1 MKSFSD
7 KTNIGENNPLKT
19 IYRMNFYLLFLLIGS
34 LSILGSTRA
43 YCQQSRTISG
53 IVKNSQGE
61 TVIGANIVE
70 KGTSNGT
77 ITNVDGLFTLR
88 ISPNAILKVSY
99 MGYTEQEVN
108 TRNKNKLE
116 IILTEDARLIDEVVV
131 VGYGSVKKRD
141 LTGAVTSVKS
151 AEVLAAPTNNVME
164 ALQGKIPGMDI
175 TKTSGQVEVMSLSCY
190 VVHDLSMAATNR
202 CLLSME
208 SPVAIARSARRILR
222 V

>member
-1 MKSFSD
+1 
-7 KTNIGENNPLKT
+7 
-19 IYRMNFYLLFLLIGS
+19 MNFYLLFLLIGS

-53 IVKNSQGE
+53 VVKNSQGE
-61 TVIGANIVE
+61 TIIGANIVE

-88 ISPNAILKVSY
+88 VSPNAILKVSY

-131 VGYGSVKKRD
+131 VRTRIGQKTGFDGGGNLRQKCGS
-141 LTGAVTSVKS
+141 TG
-151 AEVLAAPTNNVME
+151 
-164 ALQGKIPGMDI
+164 
-175 TKTSGQVEVMSLSCY
+175 
-190 VVHDLSMAATNR
+190 
-202 CLLSME
+202 
-208 SPVAIARSARRILR
+208 RSYQ
-222 V
+222 